1 MKRLI
6 LALCV
11 LFALAATAHA
21 QYPCYGC
28 QQPHQ
33 WQYVPVGPP
42 QRYARYQ
49 VLQSTWSLF
58 PWIERYRKSE
68 VIIPVAPPL
77 QPRSPAHIPKH
88 HSTHRSVYHYFE

>member
-11 LFALAATAHA
+11 LLAFTATAHA

-28 QQPHQ
+28 QQP
-33 WQYVPVGPP
+33 PR
-42 QRYARYQ
+42 RYARYQ
-49 VLQSTWSLF
+49 VLQPTWSLF
-58 PWIERYRKSE
+58 PWIERYHKSE